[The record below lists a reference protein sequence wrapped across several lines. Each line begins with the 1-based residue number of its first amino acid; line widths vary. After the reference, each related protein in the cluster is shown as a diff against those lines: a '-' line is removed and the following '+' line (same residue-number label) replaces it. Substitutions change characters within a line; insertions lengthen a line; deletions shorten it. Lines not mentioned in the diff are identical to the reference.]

1 MHLLVPGRAGALL
14 MFKIKANPTF
24 PATVKIRAPG
34 GEVQELPVVFKHMR
48 KDDVKAFFEEA
59 AAKGRADEDCILD
72 LVESWKADMPLSRE
86 SITELMQ
93 NYPSSAH
100 AIFACYMQ
108 ELIDARLGN

>member
-1 MHLLVPGRAGALL
+1 

-48 KDDVKAFFEEA
+48 KDDVKGFFEKSSENN
-59 AAKGRADEDCILD
+59 RSDVDCILD
-72 LVESWKADMPLSRE
+72 LVQSWEADMKLSAE
-86 SITELMQ
+86 SVGELIQ
-93 NYPSSAH
+93 NYPTSAH

>member
-1 MHLLVPGRAGALL
+1 
-14 MFKIKANPTF
+14 MFKIKAYPTF

-48 KDDVKAFFEEA
+48 KDDVKGFFEQASENN
-59 AAKGRADEDCILD
+59 RSDVECILD
-72 LVESWKADMPLSRE
+72 LVESWKADMDLSPE
-86 SITELMQ
+86 SVGELIQ
-93 NYPSSAH
+93 NYPASAH

>member
-1 MHLLVPGRAGALL
+1 

-48 KDDVKAFFEEA
+48 KDDVKAFFENASE
-59 AAKGRADEDCILD
+59 KNRADEDCVLD
-72 LVESWKADMPLSRE
+72 LVESWQADMPLTRD
-86 SITELMQ
+86 SISELMQ
-93 NYPSSAH
+93 NYPTSIH

>member
-1 MHLLVPGRAGALL
+1 

-48 KDDVKAFFEEA
+48 KDDVKGFFETASE
-59 AAKGRADEDCILD
+59 KNRGDVECILD
-72 LVESWKADMPLSRE
+72 LVESWKADMDLSPE
-86 SITELMQ
+86 SVGELIQ
-93 NYPSSAH
+93 NYPTAAH

>member
-1 MHLLVPGRAGALL
+1 

-48 KDDVKAFFEEA
+48 KDDVKGFFEQA
-59 AAKGRADEDCILD
+59 AEKNRSDVDCILD
-72 LVESWKADMPLSRE
+72 LVESWKADSDLSAA
-86 SITELMQ
+86 SVAELLQ
-93 NYPSSAH
+93 NYPASAH
-100 AIFACYMQ
+100 AIFNCYMA